1 MATAPVRT
9 YDALRFVGGRGLR
22 TRIKICGI
30 TREQDAMS
38 ATQLGADAIGFIFWR
53 PSARYID
60 PKRAGSIA
68 AELPAFVTSVCVF
81 VNPTLDEVAAAL
93 DRVPAGTLQFH
104 GEEPAEF
111 CTRFGRP
118 YIKSVRMKP
127 GIDLVEYFAP
137 YAGATAWLID
147 AFDERTYGG
156 TGTSFDWNLLPGGLA
171 RPWILSGGLTVN
183 NVTEAARRLRPWAV
197 DVSSGVESAKGIKD
211 ATKIAAFISGVRN
224 ADG

>member
-1 MATAPVRT
+1 
-9 YDALRFVGGRGLR
+9 LR

-38 ATQLGADAIGFIFWR
+38 AAQQGADAIGFIFWR
-53 PSARYID
+53 PSARNIE
-60 PKRAGSIA
+60 PERAGLIA
-68 AELPAFVTSVCVF
+68 ATLPPFVTPVCVF
-81 VNPTLDEVAAAL
+81 VNPTLDEVAAVL
-93 DRVPAGTLQFH
+93 NHVPAATLQFH
-104 GEEPAEF
+104 GEEPPAF
-111 CTRFGRP
+111 CARFARP
-118 YIKSVRMKP
+118 YIKSVRMRP

-137 YAGATAWLID
+137 YAGAAAWLID

-183 NVTEAARRLRPWAV
+183 NVTDAARRLRPWAV

-211 ATKIAAFISGVRN
+211 AAKIAAFISGVRN